1 MYICQCTRSGRY
13 IVREADEQALEEF
26 LQAVA
31 KAGSSASRDAAL
43 MTFANGA
50 EHRDLDGNTW
60 YRVEKPAVLTPTPRK
75 CHLDGQDLGHI
86 IYDAKARCGSW
97 GIMSELSWR
106 RYGGGQLGAGRG
118 QKYLRGSDG
127 KFYLSEGF
135 ATQPRTYRVSALWSV

>member
-1 MYICQCTRSGRY
+1 MYICQRTRSSRY
-13 IVREADEQALEEF
+13 IVREADEQVLEEF

-31 KAGSSASRDAAL
+31 KPGSSVSRDAAL

-50 EHRDLDGNTW
+50 EHRDTDGNTW

-75 CHLDGQDLGHI
+75 CQLDGKGLGRI
-86 IYDAKARCGSW
+86 VYDAKTQYGSW

-106 RYGGGQLGAGRG
+106 KYGGGQLGIGRG

-127 KFYLSEGF
+127 KFYLSEGS
-135 ATQPRTYRVSALWSV
+135 ATRPRTYRTSVLWSA